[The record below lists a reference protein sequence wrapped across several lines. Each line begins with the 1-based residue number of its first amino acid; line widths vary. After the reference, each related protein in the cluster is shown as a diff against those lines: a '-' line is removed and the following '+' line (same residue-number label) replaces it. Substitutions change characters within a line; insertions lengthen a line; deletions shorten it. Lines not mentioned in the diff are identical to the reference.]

1 MVLLEDYLTR
11 PLTKYEYLQARV
23 LRHLIDNPGWVPRY
37 SIAEKICDEDGG
49 ALNWSSNL
57 SIAVKRLREK
67 LKPEWTISC
76 WDAIGYR
83 LWLSEEDERAIW
95 LHTKDLTGIEATPG
109 EDTWKG
115 THNCKFRLKE
125 EFVNDGGEMSGLVWW
140 ESYAPTIWLGDG
152 CYRAKPLV
160 KEGKNNV

>member
-83 LWLSEEDERAIW
+83 LWLAEEDERAIW
-95 LHTKDLTGIEATPG
+95 IHSKDLAGIEAFPG
-109 EDTWKG
+109 KDTWQG

-125 EFVNDGGEMSGLVWW
+125 ELRK
-140 ESYAPTIWLGDG
+140 
-152 CYRAKPLV
+152 C
-160 KEGKNNV
+160 